1 MFATSRDV
9 AEYFEKQHKHV
20 LDSID
25 ELIEQGVP
33 NFRLTPYVNAQNGQT
48 YRCFEMD
55 RDGFTLLA
63 MGFTGPKALKFKLAY
78 IAAFNEAIE
87 RLKEFEKKAA
97 APAHPL
103 TMSCPA
109 SKSRS

>member
-9 AEYFEKQHKHV
+9 AEYFEKNHRDV
-20 LDSID
+20 LRCID
-25 ELIEQGVP
+25 DLVQEGVLNFEQGHYTLETTGSQQHR
-33 NFRLTPYVNAQNGQT
+33 F
-48 YRCFEMD
+48 FEMD

-63 MGFTGPKALKFKLAY
+63 MGFNGPKALKFKLAY

-87 RLKEFEKKAA
+87 RLKEFEAKALLL
-97 APAHPL
+97 PIP
-103 TMSCPA
+103 SPCPA